1 MRIVEKI
8 KASFKRGKTTT
19 KTEEKPTTGGAEE
32 KTTEATGQ
40 ERTKG

>member
-19 KTEEKPTTGGAEE
+19 KTEEKPTTGGSEA
-32 KTTEATGQ
+32 KTTEVTGQ
-40 ERTKG
+40 EEAKG